1 MSSNHK
7 VTQSISRV
15 RRRESAVVAS
25 TALEKCNTLWSRG
38 HMGSAMDS
46 KCWIDTDVIR
56 NMIINM
62 NSAKGSSLDCDKT
75 SG

>member
-1 MSSNHK
+1 MGSNRK
-7 VTQSISRV
+7 GTQSISRV

-25 TALEKCNTLWSRG
+25 MALEKCNTLWSRG

-46 KCWIDTDVIR
+46 WIMDTDVIR